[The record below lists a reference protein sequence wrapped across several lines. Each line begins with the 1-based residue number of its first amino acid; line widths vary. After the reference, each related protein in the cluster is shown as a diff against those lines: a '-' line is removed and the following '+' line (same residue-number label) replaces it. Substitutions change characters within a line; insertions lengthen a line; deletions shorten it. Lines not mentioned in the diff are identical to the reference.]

1 MPNYDGTGP
10 EGKGPMTGF
19 GRGYCVIPI
28 TNSEQELE
36 LMRNQARLLQAQLKQ
51 IRTRIRGVKTKKEVH
66 SCQDLM
72 ELDQWE
78 WEP

>member
-28 TNSEQELE
+28 SSSEQELN
-36 LMRNQARLLQAQLKQ
+36 LLRNQGHILQAQLKQ
-51 IRTRIRGVKTKKEVH
+51 IRTRINGVKTKKEVH
-66 SCQDLM
+66 HARI
-72 ELDQWE
+72 
-78 WEP
+78 